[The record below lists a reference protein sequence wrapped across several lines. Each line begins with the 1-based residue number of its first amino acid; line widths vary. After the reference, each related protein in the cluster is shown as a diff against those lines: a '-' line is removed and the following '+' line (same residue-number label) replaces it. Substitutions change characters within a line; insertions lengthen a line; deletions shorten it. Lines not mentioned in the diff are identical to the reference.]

1 MVRSVQFIVRIVAL
15 AIAYYVIGR
24 IGLLLA
30 IPPGYA
36 TIIWPPSGIALAAL
50 ILWGPRVWP
59 GVALGSFVLTV
70 AVATGEGSLHALPL
84 SRWALAVGVASGST
98 VQALAIR
105 GLLHRVFGEPLSL
118 SGWRDVIRLLAIAG
132 PCGCVIAATV
142 GAVSMWL
149 AHAGGQAS
157 FAHNWLTW
165 WAGDALGVVIF

>member
-1 MVRSVQFIVRIVAL
+1 MARSVPFIVRIVAL
-15 AIAYYVIGR
+15 AIVYYVIGR
-24 IGLLLA
+24 VGLLLA

-36 TIIWPPSGIALAAL
+36 TLIWPPSGIALAAL
-50 ILWGPRVWP
+50 ILWGARVWP
-59 GVALGSFVLTV
+59 GVALGSFLLNIVIAL
-70 AVATGEGSLHALPL
+70 AGASLNSLSLH
-84 SRWALAVGVASGST
+84 SWAIAAGIAFGST
-98 VQALAIR
+98 VQAMAIR
-105 GLLHRVFGEPLSL
+105 ALLHRVFGSPISL
-118 SGWRDVIRLLAIAG
+118 GSWRDVVRLLVIAG